1 MNIPRGVY
9 IQRMCIEMVVMAAL
23 RKSETINLRID
34 AGTRDVIARAAE
46 ISGKS
51 LTAFMTEAAFA
62 TAQKELLDQRFIG
75 VDATVFDAVEDLLG
89 EPAQVNEKLSAL
101 LKSKRE
107 WLD

>member
-1 MNIPRGVY
+1 
-9 IQRMCIEMVVMAAL
+9 MVAL
-23 RKSETINLRID
+23 RKNETINLRID
-34 AGTRDVIARAAE
+34 ASTREVIARAAE

-51 LTAFMTEAAFA
+51 LSAFMTEAALA

-75 VDATVFDAVEDLLG
+75 VDATMFDAVESLLG

-101 LKSKRE
+101 LKSNRQ